1 MNAIFVNASC
11 PLGDCD
17 AIAALRSRAGRNIYP
32 AEVRLRPI
40 RRLRL
45 PFGGLETDKS
55 FCR

>member
-17 AIAALRSRAGRNIYP
+17 AIAALRSRAGRNLCS
-32 AEVRLRPI
+32 AEVRLRPL

-45 PFGGLETDKS
+45 PFGELETDKAL
-55 FCR
+55 CR